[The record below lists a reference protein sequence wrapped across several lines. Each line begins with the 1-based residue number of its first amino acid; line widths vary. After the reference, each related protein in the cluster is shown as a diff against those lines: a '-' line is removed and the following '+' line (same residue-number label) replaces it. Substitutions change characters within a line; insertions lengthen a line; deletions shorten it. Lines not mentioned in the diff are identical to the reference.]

1 MKVLFYCESLGGN
14 TTSFINRQIEDVSK
28 IFKTLTLTKT
38 PLDERSD
45 LNYDVKQ
52 VDFSPTNKLLH
63 RLEISDIYFSKK
75 DKKLRKF
82 LKKEI
87 EGFKPDIIHCQFGYD
102 ALDILENTKNLNI
115 PIIIQFRGY
124 DASTKLE
131 LKKYRNR
138 ISYYLNQ
145 KRIHSLFVC
154 QHLIKN
160 LKSYGVT
167 FANEPKV
174 LYSNTDTD
182 FFKPSKKEKDNIF
195 TFVQIS
201 SFKEKKGHKYTILA
215 FKKLLD
221 DFPEIKA
228 QLLLTGKDG
237 ATYQESIVLID
248 NLNLN
253 KHISLIGWVNRNEAK
268 KLLEIS
274 HVGIQHSITDR
285 FGDQEGIPNF
295 LMEAM
300 AMELPIISTLHA
312 GIPEL
317 LTEDTNAILI
327 DEKDVNSYSNAMKHY
342 YDNWKF
348 SLSNREQIISNFS
361 RTEHT
366 NKLIKIYTTLKNEYF
381 GNS

>member
-1 MKVLFYCESLGGN
+1 VL
-14 TTSFINRQIEDVSK
+14 TSD
-28 IFKTLTLTKT
+28 
-38 PLDERSD
+38 
-45 LNYDVKQ
+45 
-52 VDFSPTNKLLH
+52 
-63 RLEISDIYFSKK
+63 
-75 DKKLRKF
+75 
-82 LKKEI
+82 
-87 EGFKPDIIHCQFGYD
+87 
-102 ALDILENTKNLNI
+102 
-115 PIIIQFRGY
+115 
-124 DASTKLE
+124 
-131 LKKYRNR
+131 
-138 ISYYLNQ
+138 
-145 KRIHSLFVC
+145 
-154 QHLIKN
+154 
-160 LKSYGVT
+160 
-167 FANEPKV
+167 
-174 LYSNTDTD
+174 
-182 FFKPSKKEKDNIF
+182 KKEKDNIF

-317 LTEDTNAILI
+317 LTEDTDAILV

>member
-1 MKVLFYCESLGGN
+1 MNNYNDTKRKSHSAKLFQLEYMNTQTLEHMKILFYCESLGGN

-28 IFKTLTLTKT
+28 KFKTLTLTKT
-38 PLDERSD
+38 PLDEREG

-87 EGFKPDIIHCQFGYD
+87 DAFKPDIIHCQFGYD
-102 ALDILENTKNLNI
+102 ALDLLENTKELNI

-131 LKKYRNR
+131 LKKYRNK
-138 ISYYLNQ
+138 ISHYLNQ
-145 KRIHSLFVC
+145 KNVYSLFVC
-154 QHLIKN
+154 KHLIKN
-160 LKSYGVT
+160 LKSYDIV
-167 FANEPKV
+167 FANKPKV
-174 LYSNTDTD
+174 LYSNTDTT
-182 FFKPSKKEKDNIF
+182 FFERKDSIKKKIF

-221 DFPEIKA
+221 DFPDTKA
-228 QLLLTGKDG
+228 QLVLTGKG
-237 ATYQESIVLID
+237 GVTYQESTALID
-248 NLNLN
+248 KLKLN
-253 KHISLIGWVNRNEAK
+253 KYISMIGWVGREEVK
-268 KLLEIS
+268 KLLEKS

-295 LMEAM
+295 LMESM
-300 AMELPIISTLHA
+300 SMELPIIC
-312 GIPEL
+312 L
-317 LTEDTNAILI
+317 L
-327 DEKDVNSYSNAMKHY
+327 
-342 YDNWKF
+342 
-348 SLSNREQIISNFS
+348 
-361 RTEHT
+361 
-366 NKLIKIYTTLKNEYF
+366 YT
-381 GNS
+381 SPSPRDA